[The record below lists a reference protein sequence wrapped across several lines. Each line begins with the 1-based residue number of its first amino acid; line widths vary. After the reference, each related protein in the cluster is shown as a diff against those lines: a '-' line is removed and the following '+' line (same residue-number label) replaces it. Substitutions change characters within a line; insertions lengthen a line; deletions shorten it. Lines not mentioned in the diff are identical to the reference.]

1 MSRSKL
7 PGTRTELTPEHS
19 VIWRVRTY
27 GSSCHA
33 SPRSCNSASLELQLC
48 QEGLEPDWEAL
59 PLKYLNPQRL
69 VPFGLF
75 CATKRQILMAL
86 EH

>member
-69 VPFGLF
+69 VPSGLF